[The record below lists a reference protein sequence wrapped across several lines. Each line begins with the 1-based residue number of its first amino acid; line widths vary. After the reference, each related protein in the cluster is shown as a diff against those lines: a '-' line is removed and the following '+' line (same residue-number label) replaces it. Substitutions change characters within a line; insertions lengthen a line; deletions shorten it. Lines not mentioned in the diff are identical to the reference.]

1 MSELSEEEILK
12 GKEILEK
19 YEVSGKRRTLK
30 GFELYLVKLIA
41 IAFSVF
47 QFYTIGFKFFPP
59 QIQRPL
65 HVGFA
70 FLLIYLL
77 IPPTS
82 KGRRDKIPIYDW
94 LIAILVVIV
103 FLYPIIFYEQLIYR
117 AGVPT
122 QLDIVIGLIAVIL
135 ILEGTRRVVGLPLM
149 IIALLFV
156 LYAIFGKSIPG
167 IFAHRGYT
175 ITRVVDHLFY
185 TLDGIFGI
193 PVSVSTKFVYA
204 FILFGALAERTGVS
218 ELIVNI
224 ARAIAGRAPGGP
236 AKISVITSA
245 ALGTVSGSSV
255 ANVVTDGVFNIPL
268 MKKTGY
274 KDYFAG
280 AVEAAASTGGQI
292 MPPVMGAAAFIM
304 AEFIGVP
311 YVRIIFAAI
320 VPAILYFMGVY
331 FSLHFEAKRLGLRG
345 LRKEEIPNLIYE
357 LTYKGYILTPFIV
370 LVYKLMAGFTVMEAA
385 FVSIISVILTSFL
398 GEIAKT
404 VTQDFDEKN
413 KVFFL
418 YISIYVPLLFFFIF
432 FFLNTIKII
441 PLAFLTALLSIIF
454 CYLVFRLKSV
464 VIYQNKNKIFLDRII
479 KVIKNTFFL
488 TVEGFEEGAYTS
500 LSVVAA
506 CASAGYIAGMS
517 TLTGLALRFATAVVS
532 LATSLKNSLNSIFSS
547 FIPFLKITSPMPF
560 TLIFT
565 VIACLILGM
574 GIPTTG
580 NYIIMAIITAPAL
593 FPFLTKY
600 DPTTRMLIAH
610 MFVFYYGILADVTP
624 PVALAAY
631 AGAGIAGS
639 NPFKTGFTAFKLAL
653 AGFLVPFVFVY
664 NPILLGVNFVWSEA
678 IIAYITAMIG
688 VIFLGASSIGYFV
701 NKLNFLERILLFL
714 SSILLIV
721 PGLKTDLV
729 GVGLG
734 VLVYII
740 QKFKSK
746 RSEVKND

>member
-1 MSELSEEEILK
+1 MAELNEEEILK

-19 YEVSGKRRTLK
+19 YEVSGKRRKLK
-30 GFELYLVKLIA
+30 GFELYLVKIIA
-41 IAFSVF
+41 IAFSIF

-77 IPPTS
+77 IPPTL
-82 KGRRDKIPIYDW
+82 KGKKDKIPIYDW
-94 LIAILVVIV
+94 INALLVVIV

-117 AGVPT
+117 AGIPT
-122 QLDIVIGLIAVIL
+122 KIDIFIGLIAVIL

-167 IFAHRGYT
+167 IFAHRGYS
-175 ITRVVDHLFY
+175 ITRVIDHLFY

-193 PVSVSTKFVYA
+193 PISVSTKFVYA

-224 ARAIAGRAPGGP
+224 ARAIAGKAPGGP

-311 YVRIIFAAI
+311 YLRIILAAI

-385 FVSIISVILTSFL
+385 FVSIISVILTNL
-398 GEIAKT
+398 LAEVAKT
-404 VTQDFDEKN
+404 VTQDFDERN
-413 KVFFL
+413 RVLFL
-418 YISIYVPLLFFFIF
+418 YISIYAPLIFFFVF
-432 FFLNTIKII
+432 FFLNLFNII
-441 PLAFLTALLSIIF
+441 LLAFLTAILSLLF
-454 CYLVFRLKSV
+454 CYLIFILKSV
-464 VIYQNKNKIFLDRII
+464 VKYENKNKIYFDRII
-479 KVIKNTFFL
+479 KVFKNTFLL

-532 LATSLKNSLNSIFSS
+532 LATSVKDFFNSIFSS
-547 FIPFLKITSPMPF
+547 ILPFIKITTPMPF

-678 IIAYITAMIG
+678 IIAYITAIIG
-688 VIFLGASSIGYFV
+688 VIFLGASTIGYFV
-701 NKLNFLERILLFL
+701 IKLNSLERILLFL
-714 SSILLIV
+714 SSLFLIV
-721 PGLKTDLV
+721 PGLKTDI
-729 GVGLG
+729 LG
-734 VLVYII
+734 VSIGALIYFI
-740 QKFKSK
+740 QKYRLKK
-746 RSEVKND
+746 LEVKK